1 MIKIAPLKKY
11 ALRAERP
18 TSPGLITE
26 GYQSL
31 ARATER
37 KTALEADGYTVLITQ
52 SDLSKTK

>member
-18 TSPGLITE
+18 TSRGIITE
-26 GYQSL
+26 GYESL

-37 KTALEADGYTVLITQ
+37 KVALEADGYKVVITP
-52 SDLSKTK
+52 SDPSKTK